1 MTHVPSLLLR
11 ASFHP
16 SIPAPPSAPASTP
29 RLHAGVRPAC
39 TARGEHVPAR
49 RGARG
54 RAFLPPLVVVAPPR
68 AETQIQPRTP
78 FSAPIP
84 ARHSRYDSRKSPRC
98 AVAPRTCAMTPLIP
112 PRTRLSTSP
121 TPPVPHRLVGTTLP
135 RDGDVL
141 GSPPAAAACN
151 SSSRLPASVRQAE
164 APDPTVPSHP
174 KHAGARR
181 TRPLSDVL
189 SRRTPAVLRA
199 QMGAWL
205 PLLVSPPLP
214 DPPAATLPPF
224 AFAFAGLYGLVLD
237 QHCHFRM
244 ILISNRYGVAATPRP
259 PFGGIFVIGF
269 HSCAT

>member
-1 MTHVPSLLLR
+1 MTHIPSLLLR

-39 TARGEHVPAR
+39 VRASLPPWRVRARNLSKTARGEHVPAR

-68 AETQIQPRTP
+68 AETQIPP

-84 ARHSRYDSRKSPRC
+84 ARYSRYDSRKSPRC

-112 PRTRLSTSP
+112 PRTHLSTSP
-121 TPPVPHRLVGTTLP
+121 TPPVPHRLAGTTLP
-135 RDGDVL
+135 RHGDVL

-174 KHAGARR
+174 SASPVSRR
-181 TRPLSDVL
+181 VYLVTDVL
-189 SRRTPAVLRA
+189 CNLAQSTPARGVQGHFPMCSRAALLRYCGCRWA
-199 QMGAWL
+199 RGSRCSYRRLCVCA
-205 PLLVSPPLP
+205 LVVWEGRNAV
-214 DPPAATLPPF
+214 D
-224 AFAFAGLYGLVLD
+224 G
-237 QHCHFRM
+237 R
-244 ILISNRYGVAATPRP
+244 
-259 PFGGIFVIGF
+259 
-269 HSCAT
+269 